1 MKSSEIKL
9 LFLLLL
15 LSSAVSAQTVS
26 EVLDL
31 KKHKIV
37 IQFNSGD
44 SISQARVALQLDYIR
59 TSFPNA
65 TIEVVC
71 VGQGLDLVIASTSKA
86 KAAVAE
92 WSAKGVVFAAC
103 NSTMR
108 YRNIRRSDLV
118 PSAKVIPS
126 GPVELAV
133 KQEQGWA
140 YFWGGE

>member
-1 MKSSEIKL
+1 M
-9 LFLLLL
+9 
-15 LSSAVSAQTVS
+15 
-26 EVLDL
+26 
-31 KKHKIV
+31 
-37 IQFNSGD
+37 
-44 SISQARVALQLDYIR
+44 
-59 TSFPNA
+59 
-65 TIEVVC
+65 VC